1 MLFNS
6 LTFAAFC
13 VCFFPVYFLLPL
25 RGQHAW
31 TLAASYFFYA
41 WWDWR
46 FLSLLFASTL
56 FTYLV
61 NIRLGNCSEQKDRRF
76 WLVFGISANLAIL
89 FVFKYFNFFVSSA
102 GALLQ
107 QLGFSDSTSTLSIV
121 LPIGISFYTFHA
133 INYQIDTYRGKI
145 GVERSLLR
153 YAVYIALWPQLVAG
167 PIVRAARLL
176 PQLRTRKKFRWANF
190 SIGMELVVIGFF
202 LKVVLADNLGPVAN
216 LAFAQ
221 HEALSAISL
230 FCGAIF
236 FSFQIYGDFAGYSMI
251 AIGFGRIMGLNL
263 GINFRRPYMSSS
275 FSEFWTRW
283 HISLSSWLRDYLYIS
298 LGGNRG
304 GKFKEYRNLMAT
316 MVLGGLWHGANW
328 TFVMW
333 GAMHGAML
341 ILQRMLGGLFR
352 SRNREGQ
359 VGGSP
364 LTAGVSKTLAII
376 LVFTSVT
383 LAWIPFRADNFSD
396 ALGFLR
402 GLFGPDWDP
411 SSLNNKVLTLLGSFL
426 ILIVVACEIFREF
439 SPLYQRYRRQRML
452 RAAVITMIAAVIPL
466 LGNFHGASFI
476 YFQF

>member
-6 LTFAAFC
+6 LAFVGFC
-13 VCFFPVYFLLPL
+13 ACFFPVYFLLPV

-61 NIRLGNCSEQKDRRF
+61 NIRLGNSAEQKDRKF
-76 WLVFGISANLAIL
+76 WLVFGISINLAIL

-107 QLGFSDSTSTLSIV
+107 HLGLPDSTSSLSII

-145 GVERSLLR
+145 PVEKSLLR

-190 SIGMELVVIGFF
+190 QLGMELVVIGFF
-202 LKVVLADNLGPVAN
+202 LKVVLADNLGPIAD

-221 HEALSAISL
+221 YQTLSAISL

-263 GINFRRPYMSSS
+263 GINFRRPYLSSS

-298 LGGNRG
+298 LGGNRH
-304 GKFKEYRNLMAT
+304 GKLMEYRNLMAT

-333 GAMHGAML
+333 GAMHGALL
-341 ILQRMLGGLFR
+341 ILQRMLSGLFPR
-352 SRNREGQ
+352 RTQAPRGP
-359 VGGSP
+359 VAVLGAR
-364 LTAGVSKTLAII
+364 LWTAVAI
-376 LVFTSVT
+376 LMVFTAVT
-383 LAWIPFRADNFSD
+383 VAWIPFRADTFARAS
-396 ALGFLR
+396 GYLR
-402 GLFGPDWDP
+402 GLAGPDWNP
-411 SSLNNKVLTLLGSFL
+411 ASLGNKVQTLLGVAL
-426 ILIVVACEIFREF
+426 ILVVVACEIFREF
-439 SPLYQRYRRQRML
+439 SDAYQSYRRMRVL
-452 RAAVITMIAAVIPL
+452 RAAVITMIAAIIPL